1 FPPQRLLSGGA
12 SHERQTLAAR
22 RTRLDG
28 DDALGLGAF
37 RPVDRIELHLC
48 ALGERLESVA
58 RDRRMVDEHVLAT
71 VSRGDEPIP
80 LRIVEPLHGSSCHTN
95 TSSTTKERAED
106 AHTAQP
112 VLAQLSGCNVA
123 RGPEIG
129 SDTSIPRTEETGGKP
144 AGNAFRSTVELL
156 LVGLEPAAN
165 LRKKVVHGFEATPL
179 RARAPRHGGQDSASV
194 SVSLARCDSASSI
207 VRQPGQTV
215 PSSSACQVT

>member
-71 VSRGDEPIP
+71 ISRGNEPIP
-80 LRIVEPLHGSSCHTN
+80 LRIVEPFHGSACHTN

-112 VLAQLSGCNVA
+112 VLAQVSVRTVA
-123 RGPEIG
+123 RPRPRPRPGGCANDGIRDLPRRKRGEIA
-129 SDTSIPRTEETGGKP
+129 RL
-144 AGNAFRSTVELL
+144 N
-156 LVGLEPAAN
+156 GL
-165 LRKKVVHGFEATPL
+165 ATPAPEN
-179 RARAPRHGGQDSASV
+179 RVAPARRSWLAPPVAV
-194 SVSLARCDSASSI
+194 
-207 VRQPGQTV
+207 
-215 PSSSACQVT
+215 